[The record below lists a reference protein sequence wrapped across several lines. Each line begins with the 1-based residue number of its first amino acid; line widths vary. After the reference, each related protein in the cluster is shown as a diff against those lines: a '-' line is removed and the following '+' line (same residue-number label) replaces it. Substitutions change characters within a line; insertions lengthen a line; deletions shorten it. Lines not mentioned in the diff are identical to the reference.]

1 MAAPYFCILPSD
13 WPKWIYSSIQ
23 VQLYALVASFEKEFQ
38 ANDILV
44 AFKGNL

>member
-1 MAAPYFCILPSD
+1 MAASYSRILLSD
-13 WPKWIYSSIQ
+13 WPKWIYYSIQ